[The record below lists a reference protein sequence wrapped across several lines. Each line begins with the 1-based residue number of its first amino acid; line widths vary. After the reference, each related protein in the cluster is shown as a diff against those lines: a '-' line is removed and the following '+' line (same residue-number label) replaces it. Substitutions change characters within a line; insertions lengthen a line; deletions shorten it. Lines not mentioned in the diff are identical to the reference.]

1 MSRRITRRELFKDV
15 GAAGATTILAVGS
28 GKAKPAALRSENAV
42 KGEGPLSF
50 LSRTHL
56 APDEDHRVQ
65 LTAGD
70 MLVAFDRR
78 YGSISSITNKGDPL
92 GTNFIGN
99 EQNTPGVNSS
109 DSRWT
114 GDVVSTVWEILDTDP
129 AHRHWTPDVQFG
141 LAGKWRRELTG
152 RSGDIRQGALEAGTF
167 TVKYEGHSGSDEGL
181 RSFNLAMKYHVG
193 ESDSLLW
200 DIELQNTTDRVL
212 EIGELG
218 FPLMV
223 NDDYGELSLNPET
236 GKPYPDDETEN
247 PLRFPAVPF
256 AAYYDRF
263 PRIQKL
269 FHEQKVVAHCFV
281 AGHSSYALIQRPLGN
296 PPFLLLQAMQSTA
309 FECVYRD
316 RSSFAE
322 HVYWWGGPNILAIH
336 SWATTNLRRWGRN
349 PWVNGHTS
357 LVLQPGEK
365 RSYQLRFVFV
375 DSYDGIREELYKAGN
390 LGIRILPS
398 MVVQE
403 DTDAYVEVKSKSDVE
418 KIDFLSDNI
427 SVKDKKRV
435 DDKTLLT
442 LSFKGR
448 GQKSLKLHYD
458 GGRWT
463 NLHFYCIED
472 IEQLLKARGRFIV
485 EREFYE
491 NPEDPYHRHHMFLP
505 FDHRIGST
513 FLDADEVWEVG
524 GSDEYGFSE
533 PLFLA
538 EKNLYYPS
546 PKEVVT
552 LETYVTDCLFKYIQN
567 PETYAIRASL
577 YWKGRYPSSPWSHWT
592 KERSETTYRAYNYPH
607 VANIYH
613 ALYRIG
619 KQYGLLTR
627 KTPQE
632 YLRMSYHTCMK
643 WFQTEPWGHVGVM
656 GGANAL
662 NILADIEKEGWQ
674 DEHKNLLEQI
684 RKCNE
689 VFLNDPY
696 PYASEF
702 PEDTTAHEQVYFFT
716 RYFGNTEKS
725 RKTLQ
730 VTKALRG
737 GNQPVWFRYGNDNKG
752 DLTCWYTESTNG
764 WALLRGFEDTGD
776 LDMLIKGYAGVM
788 SVQANMLPDGMGFG
802 DFISTPGV
810 FAFEAPRTLDNGVAQ
825 FGFLKAAK
833 SYVIQDESFG
843 LIGCGCRV
851 ESSAKEVRVYP
862 KDGLKKRVMFV
873 HHKIGLEA
881 TQGEFDQ
888 VVLGG
893 AGRRLE
899 VRMSDSTGIVKR
911 AELELKGL
919 EKGGYRVRH
928 GRSAVRMRVS
938 DTLKLSIPIADAKLI
953 RIEKV

>member
-1 MSRRITRRELFKDV
+1 MDKRMTRRELLKDV
-15 GAAGATTILAVGS
+15 GAAGATGILAVGA
-28 GKAKPAALRSENAV
+28 GKAKPAAHQLAQAAQGEEPPSPTSRAPLEQHEN
-42 KGEGPLSF
+42 
-50 LSRTHL
+50 HL
-56 APDEDHRVQ
+56 VE
-65 LTAGD
+65 LIAGD
-70 MLVAFDRR
+70 MIVAFDRS
-78 YGSISSITNKGDPL
+78 YGSISSITKKGDSL

-99 EQNTPGVNSS
+99 EQNTPGVDPSN
-109 DSRWT
+109 SRWT
-114 GDVVSTVWEILDTDP
+114 GDVVSTVWEILDTNP
-129 AHRHWTPDVQFG
+129 AHRHWSPQAQFE
-141 LAGKWRRELTG
+141 LEGKWRPELTG
-152 RSGDIRQGALEAGTF
+152 RSGDIRRVSFEAGAF
-167 TVKYEGHSGSDEGL
+167 TVHYEGASGNDEGI
-181 RSFNLAMKYHVG
+181 RSFSLAMKYYIG
-193 ESDSLLW
+193 EGNSLLW
-200 DIELQNTTDRVL
+200 EVELRNVTDHVL

-223 NDDYGELSLNPET
+223 NDDYGELSLNPQT
-236 GKPYPDDETEN
+236 GRPYPPDEVEH
-247 PLRFPAVPF
+247 PLRFPADPF
-256 AAYYDRF
+256 SAYHDRY

-269 FHEQKVVAHCFV
+269 FHEQKVIAHHFV
-281 AGHSSYALIQRPLGN
+281 GGHSSYVLIQRPLGN
-296 PPFLLLQAMQSTA
+296 PPFLLLQAMQDTA

-316 RSSFAE
+316 RSSFGE
-322 HVYWWGGPNILAIH
+322 HVYWWGGPSILAVH
-336 SWATTNLRRWGRN
+336 SWATKNLRRWERN

-365 RSYQLRFVFV
+365 WSCQLRFVFV

-390 LGIRILPS
+390 LGIRVLPS
-398 MVVQE
+398 MVVPE
-403 DTDAYVEVKSKSDVE
+403 DTDAYVELKSKSDVE

-427 SVKDKKRV
+427 TVKERKRV
-435 DDKTLLT
+435 NNKTLLT
-442 LSFKGR
+442 VSFKGR
-448 GQKSLKLHYD
+448 GQKSLKLHYG

-472 IEQLLKARGRFIV
+472 IAQLLKARGRFIV

-513 FLDADEVWEVG
+513 FLDSEEVWEVG
-524 GSDEYGFSE
+524 GSDEFGFSE

-538 EKNLYYPS
+538 EKNVYYPA
-546 PKEVVT
+546 PKEVAT
-552 LETYVTDCLFKYIQN
+552 LETYVADCLFKYIQN
-567 PETYAIRASL
+567 PETHTIRASL
-577 YWKGRYPSSPWSHWT
+577 YWKERYPSSPWSHWT

-619 KQYGLLTR
+619 RRYGLLTR
-627 KTPQE
+627 KTPEE
-632 YLRMSYHTCMK
+632 YLKMSYHTCLQ

-662 NILADIEKEGWQ
+662 NILDDIGKEGWQ
-674 DEHKNLLEQI
+674 EEHKNLLEQM

-702 PEDTTAHEQVYFFT
+702 PVDTTAHEQAYFFT
-716 RYFGNTEKS
+716 RYFGNTEKNL
-725 RKTLQ
+725 KTLQ
-730 VTKALRG
+730 VIKALRG
-737 GNQPVWFRYGNDNKG
+737 GNQPVWFRYGNDNKD

-776 LDMLIKGYAGVM
+776 PDTLIKGFAGVM
-788 SVQANMLPDGMGFG
+788 SVEADLLPDGMCFG

-810 FAFEAPRTLDNGVAQ
+810 FDFEAPRTLDSGIAQ

-833 SYVIQDESFG
+833 SYVIQDDSFG

-851 ESSAKEVRVYP
+851 ESSGKEVRVYP
-862 KDGLKKRVMFV
+862 KDGLKKRLMFV
-873 HHKIGLEA
+873 PRKIDLEA
-881 TQGEFDQ
+881 TQGEVDEL
-888 VVLGG
+888 VLSAAGG
-893 AGRRLE
+893 RLE
-899 VRMSDSTGIVKR
+899 LRMSDSTGVVKK

-919 EKGGYRVRH
+919 EKGEYLVRH
-928 GRSAVRMRVS
+928 GPSADRMRVS

>member
-1 MSRRITRRELFKDV
+1 MSRRISRRELFKDAGV
-15 GAAGATTILAVGS
+15 AGATAILAVDP
-28 GKAKPAALRSENAV
+28 GKATPGALQSEQAM
-42 KGEGPLSF
+42 KGERPLS
-50 LSRTHL
+50 LPAGTLPAQDENHL
-56 APDEDHRVQ
+56 VH

-70 MLVAFDRR
+70 MAVAFDRR
-78 YGSISSITNKGDPL
+78 HGSISSITKKGDPL

-99 EQNTPGVNSS
+99 EENTPGVNPS

-114 GDVVSTVWEILDTDP
+114 GDVVSTIWEITDTNP
-129 AHRHWTPDVQFG
+129 AHRRWTPDAQFG
-141 LAGKWRRELTG
+141 LAGRWRRELTG
-152 RSGDIRQGALEAGTF
+152 RSGDIRQVAFEAGTF
-167 TVKYEGHSGSDEGL
+167 TVKYQGRSGSDEGL
-181 RSFNLAMKYHVG
+181 RSFSLAMKYHAG
-193 ESDSLLW
+193 EGDSLLW
-200 DIELQNTTDRVL
+200 DIELENTTDHVL

-236 GKPYPDDETEN
+236 GKPYPDDETQH

-263 PRIQKL
+263 PRVQKL
-269 FHEQKVVAHCFV
+269 FHEQKVYAHHFV
-281 AGHSSYALIQRPLGN
+281 AGHSSYVLIQRPLGN
-296 PPFLLLQAMQSTA
+296 PPFLLLQSLENTA

-322 HVYWWGGPNILAIH
+322 HVYWWRGPNILAIH
-336 SWATTNLRRWGRN
+336 SWATKNLRRWERN

-365 RSYQLRFVFV
+365 RSYRLRFVFV
-375 DSYDGIREELYKAGN
+375 DSYEGIREELCRAGN

-403 DTDAYVEVKSKSDVE
+403 DTDAYVEVKSKSDLE
-418 KIDFLSDNI
+418 KIDFLSDNV
-427 SVKDKKRV
+427 SVKEKKRV
-435 DDKTLLT
+435 NDKTLLT

-448 GQKSLKLHYD
+448 GQKSLKLHYG

-472 IEQLLKARGRFIV
+472 IAQLLKARGRFIV

-491 NPEDPYHRHHMFLP
+491 NPEDPYRRHHMFLP

-538 EKNLYYPS
+538 EKNVYYPS
-546 PKEVVT
+546 QKEVAT

-577 YWKGRYPSSPWSHWT
+577 YWKERYPSSPWSHWT

-619 KQYGLLTR
+619 KRYGLLTR
-627 KTPQE
+627 RAPEE
-632 YLRMSYHTCMK
+632 YLKMSYHTCMK

-662 NILADIEKEGWQ
+662 NILEDIKKEGWHAEYQ
-674 DEHKNLLEQI
+674 NLLEEI
-684 RKCNE
+684 RKCND
-689 VFLNDPY
+689 VFLNNPY

-702 PEDTTAHEQVYFFT
+702 PVDTTAHEQVYFFT
-716 RYFGNTEKS
+716 RYFGNTEKN

-730 VTKALRG
+730 VTQALRG
-737 GNQPVWFRYGNDNKG
+737 GNQPAWFQYGNDNKG
-752 DLTCWYTESTNG
+752 ELACWYTESTNG
-764 WALLRGFEDTGD
+764 WALLQGFEDTGD

-802 DFISTPGV
+802 NFISTPGV
-810 FAFEAPRTLDNGVAQ
+810 FAFEAPRTLDNGVGQ

-833 SYVIQDESFG
+833 SYVIRDGSFG

-851 ESSAKEVRVYP
+851 ESSEKEVRVYP
-862 KDGLKKRVMFV
+862 KDGLKKRVLFAYR
-873 HHKIGLEA
+873 KIGLEV

-888 VVLGG
+888 VALDN

-899 VRMSDSTGIVKR
+899 LCLSDSTGVVKR
-911 AELELKGL
+911 AELELTGL
-919 EKGGYRVRH
+919 EKGDYLVRH
-928 GRSAVRMRVS
+928 GRSANRVRVS
-938 DTLKLSIPIADAKLI
+938 DTLKLSVPIAQAKMI
-953 RIEKV
+953 TIERV

>member
-1 MSRRITRRELFKDV
+1 MSRRVTRRELFKEV
-15 GAAGATTILAVGS
+15 GAAGATTILVAGS
-28 GKAKPAALRSENAV
+28 GKANSVAPQFETAL
-42 KGEGPLSF
+42 KGEPPPSLPSRA
-50 LSRTHL
+50 SRT
-56 APDEDHRVQ
+56 DEEDHLVQ

-70 MLVAFDRR
+70 MVVALDRR
-78 YGSISSITNKGDPL
+78 YGSISSITKRGDPL

-99 EQNTPGVNSS
+99 EENTPGVDPS

-114 GDVVSTVWEILDTDP
+114 GDVVSTVWEITDTNP
-129 AHRHWTPDVQFG
+129 AHSHWTPDVQFG
-141 LAGKWRRELTG
+141 LAGRWRRELTG
-152 RSGDIRQGALEAGTF
+152 RSSDIRRVTFEAGALTA
-167 TVKYEGHSGSDEGL
+167 KYEGASGNDEGI
-181 RSFNLAMKYHVG
+181 RSFSLATKYHVG
-193 ESDSLLW
+193 EGDSLLW
-200 DIELQNTTDRVL
+200 DVELQNITDRIL

-236 GKPYPDDETEN
+236 GRPYPDDETEN

-256 AAYYDRF
+256 AAYFDRF

-269 FHEQKVVAHCFV
+269 FHEQKVYAHYFV
-281 AGHSSYALIQRPLGN
+281 AGHSSYVLIQRPLGN
-296 PPFLLLQAMQSTA
+296 PPFLLLQAMQDTP
-309 FECVYRD
+309 FECAYRD
-316 RSSFAE
+316 RSSFAAR
-322 HVYWWGGPNILAIH
+322 VYWWRGPSILAVH
-336 SWATTNLRRWGRN
+336 SWATKNLRRWRRN

-375 DSYDGIREELYKAGN
+375 DSYEGIREELYKAGN
-390 LGIRILPS
+390 LGIRVLPS
-398 MVVQE
+398 MVIQE
-403 DTDAYVEVKSKSDVE
+403 DTDAHVEVKSKSDLE

-427 SVKDKKRV
+427 TVKEKKRV

-448 GQKSLKLHYD
+448 GQKGLKLHY

-472 IEQLLKARGRFIV
+472 IAQLLKARGRFIV

-491 NPEDPYHRHHMFLP
+491 NPDDPYHRHHMFLP
-505 FDHRIGST
+505 FDHRTGST
-513 FLDADEVWEVG
+513 FLEADEVWEVG

-546 PKEVVT
+546 QKEVAT
-552 LETYVTDCLFKYIQN
+552 LETYVADCLFKHIQD

-577 YWKGRYPSSPWSHWT
+577 YWKERYPSSPWSHWT

-627 KTPQE
+627 RTPEE
-632 YLRMSYHTCMK
+632 YLRMSYHTCVK
-643 WFQTEPWGHVGVM
+643 WLQTPPWGHVGVM
-656 GGANAL
+656 GGANAV
-662 NILADIEKEGWQ
+662 NILEDIKQEGWQ
-674 DEHKNLLEQI
+674 QEYQNLLEEMK
-684 RKCNE
+684 KCNE
-689 VFLNDPY
+689 VFVSDPY

-702 PEDTTAHEQVYFFT
+702 PVDTTAHEQVYFFT
-716 RYFGNTEKS
+716 RYFGNTEKN

-730 VTKALRG
+730 VTAALRG

-752 DLTCWYTESTNG
+752 DLASWYTESTNG

-776 LDMLIKGYAGVM
+776 LDLLIKGYAGVM
-788 SVQANMLPDGMGFG
+788 SVQANMLPDGMGYGF
-802 DFISTPGV
+802 FISTPGI
-810 FAFEAPRTLDNGVAQ
+810 FDHEAPRTLDNGVGQ

-851 ESSAKEVRVYP
+851 ESSEKEVRVYP
-862 KDGLKKRVMFV
+862 RDGLKKRLLFV
-873 HHKIGLEA
+873 PRKISLEA

-888 VVLGG
+888 VALDD
-893 AGRRLE
+893 AGQRLE
-899 VRMSDSTGIVKR
+899 LRMSDSTGIVKK

-919 EKGGYRVRH
+919 EKGDYRVRH
-928 GRSAVRMRVS
+928 GRSAVRMRVADS
-938 DTLKLSIPIADAKLI
+938 LKLSIPIAEAKLI

>member
-1 MSRRITRRELFKDV
+1 MKNKISRREMLKDV
-15 GAAGATTILAVGS
+15 GVAGTTALLAA
-28 GKAKPAALRSENAV
+28 KAGKPAAVLSAPAT
-42 KGEGPLSF
+42 GEADLV
-50 LSRTHL
+50 RI
-56 APDEDHRVQ
+56 
-65 LTAGD
+65 TAGN
-70 MLVAFDRR
+70 MEVSFDRR
-78 YGSISSITNKGDPL
+78 YGSIHSITQKGDPL

-99 EQNTPGVNSS
+99 EENTSGVDPSN
-109 DSRWT
+109 SRWT
-114 GDVVSTVWEILDTDP
+114 GDVVSSVWDVVDTNP
-129 AHRHWTPDVQFG
+129 AHRHWTPESQFVLRG
-141 LAGKWRRELTG
+141 RWRPELTG
-152 RSGDIRQGALEAGTF
+152 RSSEIRKASLQAGTF
-167 TVKYEGHSGSDEGL
+167 TVKYEGSSTNDDGL
-181 RSFNLAMKYHVG
+181 RSFSLALKYRG
-193 ESDSLLW
+193 DDNSLLW
-200 DIELQNTTDRVL
+200 DIELQNTTDHIL
-212 EIGELG
+212 EIGDLG
-218 FPLMV
+218 LPLLV
-223 NDDYGELSLNPET
+223 NDDYGVLSLNPQT
-236 GKPYPDDETEN
+236 GQPYPDDETEA

-256 AAYYDRF
+256 SAYYDRF
-263 PRIQKL
+263 PGIQKL
-269 FHEQKVVAHCFV
+269 FHEQKVFAHHFV
-281 AGHSSYALIQRPLGN
+281 AGHSSYVLIQRPLGN
-296 PPFLLLQAMQSTA
+296 PPFLLLQAMQDTA

-316 RSSFAE
+316 RSR
-322 HVYWWGGPNILAIH
+322 WRGPSILAIH
-336 SWATTNLRRWGRN
+336 SWAMKNQRRWDSN

-365 RSYQLRFVFV
+365 RSYQMRFVFV
-375 DSYDGIREELYKAGN
+375 DSYDAIREELYKAGN

-427 SVKDKKRV
+427 TVKEKKRV

-448 GQKSLKLHYD
+448 GQKSLKLHYG

-472 IEQLLKARGRFIV
+472 IEGLLKARGRFIV

-538 EKNLYYPS
+538 EKNLYYPAQ
-546 PKEVVT
+546 KEVAT
-552 LETYVTDCLFKYIQN
+552 LETYVADCLFKYVQD
-567 PETYAIRASL
+567 PETYDIHASL
-577 YWKGRYPSSPWSHWT
+577 YWKKRYPSSPWGHWT
-592 KERSETTYRAYNYPH
+592 KERAETTYRAYNYPH
-607 VANIYH
+607 VANIYQ

-627 KTPQE
+627 KTPEE
-632 YLRMSYHTCMK
+632 YLKMSYHTCLR
-643 WFQTEPWGHVGVM
+643 WFQTVPWGRVGVM
-656 GGANAL
+656 GGANTV
-662 NILADIEKEGWQ
+662 NILADIKKEGWQ
-674 DEHKNLLEQI
+674 DEYKNLLEEM

-702 PEDTTAHEQVYFFT
+702 PVDTTAHEQVYFFT
-716 RYFGNTEKS
+716 RYFGNTEKN

-730 VTKALRG
+730 VTGALRG
-737 GNQPVWFRYGNDNKG
+737 GNQPIWFKYGNDNKG
-752 DLTCWYTESTNG
+752 DLASWYTESTNG
-764 WALLRGFEDTGD
+764 WALLQGFEDTGD
-776 LDMLIKGYAGVM
+776 PDLLIKGYAGVM
-788 SVQANMLPDGMGFG
+788 SVQANLLPDGMGYG
-802 DFISTPGV
+802 TFISTPGV
-810 FAFEAPRTLDNGVAQ
+810 LDHEAPRTLDNGVGQ

-851 ESSAKEVRVYP
+851 ESSAGEVRVFP
-862 KDGLKKRVMFV
+862 KDGLKKRILFV
-873 HHKIGLEA
+873 HHKINLEA

-888 VVLGG
+888 VALAG
-893 AGRRLE
+893 AGQRLE
-899 VRMSDSTGIVKR
+899 LRLSDSTGIVKK
-911 AELELKGL
+911 AELEVKGL
-919 EKGGYRVRH
+919 EKGDYRVRH
-928 GRSAVRMRVS
+928 GRSAVRVRVS
-938 DTLKLSIPIADAKLI
+938 DTLKLSIPIAEAKVI